1 MVTKTILHRL
11 FSSRARAKLL
21 TALFAEPEGEY
32 YLRELARIT
41 GQVVGSVQR
50 ELDNLEEL
58 NLIVSQKR
66 ANAKFYRANQHHYL
80 YSDLKSIV
88 AKTTGADGVNPAR
101 VSATGLRVR

>member
-1 MVTKTILHRL
+1 MATKTILHRL

-21 TALFAEPEGEY
+21 TALFSEPEGEY

-41 GQVVGSVQR
+41 DQVVGSVQR
-50 ELDNLEEL
+50 ELDNLEEM

-88 AKTTGADGVNPAR
+88 AKTTGADGSNSVIANGAR
-101 VSATGLRVR
+101 MR

>member
-1 MVTKTILHRL
+1 MATKTILHRL

-21 TALFAEPEGEY
+21 TALFSDPEGEY

-41 GQVVGSVQR
+41 DQVVGSVQR
-50 ELDNLEEL
+50 ELDNLEEM

-80 YSDLKSIV
+80 YSDLKSII
-88 AKTTGADGVNPAR
+88 AKTTGADGGNSTTAHAIR
-101 VSATGLRVR
+101 MR